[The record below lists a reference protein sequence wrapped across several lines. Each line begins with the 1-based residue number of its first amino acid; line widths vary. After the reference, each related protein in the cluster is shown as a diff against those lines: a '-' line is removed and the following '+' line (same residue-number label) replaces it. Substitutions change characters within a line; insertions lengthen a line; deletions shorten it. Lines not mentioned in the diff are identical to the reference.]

1 MFLTYSLDGF
11 INIYTFPKCKLV
23 KLVRAIEVNEFSQK
37 ELEIVVLISN
47 PFPMIFTYD
56 SEKMHTLTIN
66 GDLIKSMELKSFI
79 EKKFKRKSGH
89 KIEIIPCIDK
99 DFGIM
104 NDFIYINVYINSRLY
119 KKLVEL
125 TFWFP
130 LFKILGLIKIG
141 EEKKIIIVVHANKI
155 YDMIN

>member
-11 INIYTFPKCKLV
+11 INIYTFPKC

-79 EKKFKRKSGH
+79 EKKFKRKLKH

-99 DFGIM
+99 DFG
-104 NDFIYINVYINSRLY
+104 NY
-119 KKLVEL
+119 E
-125 TFWFP
+125 
-130 LFKILGLIKIG
+130 
-141 EEKKIIIVVHANKI
+141 
-155 YDMIN
+155 

>member
-11 INIYTFPKCKLV
+11 INIYTFPKC

-79 EKKFKRKSGH
+79 GKEFEQKEEYKT
-89 KIEIIPCIDK
+89 EIIPCIDK

-104 NDFIYINVYINSRLY
+104 NDFVWINVYQKIKESE
-119 KKLVEL
+119 KILVEQL
-125 TFWFP
+125 TVGFP
-130 LFKILGLIKIG
+130 SFKILDLTKIG
-141 EEKKIIIVVHANKI
+141 KEKEN
-155 YDMIN
+155 YNYCSC